1 MRRYLP
7 VVLVL
12 LSASCGGEESSAIS
26 TSDPNVQPAAAAVEA
41 PAEKSAE
48 PEITAREPLAFG
60 IARYPGSTQLG
71 DSPDLM
77 AENKAQKVRW
87 LQFET
92 TDAPEKVIAFYK
104 AEAGKAGFAVTEE
117 SEKRLAKSMLLK
129 AERPQ
134 GGFLKVST
142 MLQPDGKVFID
153 MRIGE
158 DL

>member
-1 MRRYLP
+1 MLRFLP

-12 LSASCGGEESSAIS
+12 MLASCGGEESSAIS
-26 TSDPNVQPAAAAVEA
+26 TSDQNAEPAAVTAES
-41 PAEKSAE
+41 PADVSAE
-48 PEITAREPLAFG
+48 PETTAREPLAFG
-60 IARYPGSTQLG
+60 IARYPGSVQLG
-71 DSPDLM
+71 DAPDLL
-77 AENKAQKVRW
+77 AENKDQNVRW

-92 TDAPEKVIAFYK
+92 TDEPAKVIAFYK
-104 AEAGKAGFAVTEE
+104 AEAGKAGMTVTEE

-153 MRIGE
+153 VRIGE